1 MDDERMTE
9 PAPVPDPV
17 APPSPR
23 DPVAA
28 PSVRDHLANERTLL
42 AWIRTAL
49 TLIGIGFLI
58 DRLAAQGQ
66 ATDWTAYAGVVLVL
80 FGGILAL
87 AGGYTFIKTRRALTT
102 GTFRPSVVLYV
113 SLVALITV
121 GAFALVVFLLS
132 S

>member
-1 MDDERMTE
+1 MTE
-9 PAPVPDPV
+9 PETATDPVARDPV
-17 APPSPR
+17 AP
-23 DPVAA
+23 

-66 ATDWTAYAGVVLVL
+66 ATDWTAYAGIVLVL
-80 FGGILAL
+80 FGGLLAL
-87 AGGYTFIKTRRALTT
+87 AGGYTFIKTRHELTT

-121 GAFALVVFLLS
+121 GAFALVLFLLS